1 MDKGFKAIFNLNV
14 PRHEVWENCRFDV
27 QGEICRIPGFPS
39 SDTDLPG
46 CRARVLEYEP
56 ERCWLRCRKDDWPC
70 IGTEITIRVEPANA
84 SGWPTRVH
92 IEQGGFDPSL
102 FPLKEIFET
111 HWLQIVANFR
121 LYLERRVHA
130 PDTRWGPSLGAT
142 VQQTPIGL
150 EIVNIDED
158 GFAARCGLSQDDVLI
173 AIDSIRIHD
182 LAQLWTVLA
191 LKQPDSETTVSW
203 VHGRKSLDAT
213 ESL

>member
-1 MDKGFKAIFNLNV
+1 MDKGFKAIFNLDV

-130 PDTRWGPSLGAT
+130 PDTRWGPSLVAT

-150 EIVNIDED
+150 
-158 GFAARCGLSQDDVLI
+158 
-173 AIDSIRIHD
+173 
-182 LAQLWTVLA
+182 
-191 LKQPDSETTVSW
+191 
-203 VHGRKSLDAT
+203 
-213 ESL
+213 

>member
-1 MDKGFKAIFNLNV
+1 M
-14 PRHEVWENCRFDV
+14 E
-27 QGEICRIPGFPS
+27 
-39 SDTDLPG
+39 
-46 CRARVLEYEP
+46 
-56 ERCWLRCRKDDWPC
+56 
-70 IGTEITIRVEPANA
+70 TEITIRVEPANA
-84 SGWPTRVH
+84 SGWPTRVQ

-102 FPLKEIFET
+102 FALKEIFET

-130 PDTRWGPSLGAT
+130 PDTRWGPSVGAT
-142 VQQTPIGL
+142 VRQTPVGL
-150 EIVNIDED
+150 EITNVDED

-191 LKQPDSETTVSW
+191 LKKAGSKMTVSW
-203 VHGRKSLDAT
+203 VHGRKSFDAT

>member
-1 MDKGFKAIFNLNV
+1 M
-14 PRHEVWENCRFDV
+14 E
-27 QGEICRIPGFPS
+27 
-39 SDTDLPG
+39 
-46 CRARVLEYEP
+46 
-56 ERCWLRCRKDDWPC
+56 
-70 IGTEITIRVEPANA
+70 TEITIRVEPANA
-84 SGWPTRVH
+84 SGWPTRVQ

-102 FPLKEIFET
+102 FALKEIFET

-130 PDTRWGPSLGAT
+130 PDTRWGPSIGAT
-142 VQQTPIGL
+142 VRQTPVGL
-150 EIVNIDED
+150 EITNVDED

-191 LKQPDSETTVSW
+191 LKKAGSKMTVSW
-203 VHGRKSLDAT
+203 VHGRTSFDAT

>member
-1 MDKGFKAIFNLNV
+1 M
-14 PRHEVWENCRFDV
+14 E
-27 QGEICRIPGFPS
+27 
-39 SDTDLPG
+39 
-46 CRARVLEYEP
+46 
-56 ERCWLRCRKDDWPC
+56 
-70 IGTEITIRVEPANA
+70 TEITIRVEPANA

-150 EIVNIDED
+150 EIVNIDER

-191 LKQPDSETTVSW
+191 LKLPGSETTVSW
-203 VHGRKSLDAT
+203 VHGRKSFDAT

>member
-1 MDKGFKAIFNLNV
+1 M
-14 PRHEVWENCRFDV
+14 E
-27 QGEICRIPGFPS
+27 
-39 SDTDLPG
+39 
-46 CRARVLEYEP
+46 
-56 ERCWLRCRKDDWPC
+56 
-70 IGTEITIRVEPANA
+70 TEITIRVEPANA
-84 SGWPTRVH
+84 SGWPTRVQ

-130 PDTRWGPSLGAT
+130 PDTRWGPSVGAT
-142 VQQTPIGL
+142 VRQTPVGL
-150 EIVNIDED
+150 EITNVDED

-191 LKQPDSETTVSW
+191 LKKAGSKMTVSW
-203 VHGRKSLDAT
+203 VHGRKSFDAT

>member
-1 MDKGFKAIFNLNV
+1 M
-14 PRHEVWENCRFDV
+14 
-27 QGEICRIPGFPS
+27 
-39 SDTDLPG
+39 
-46 CRARVLEYEP
+46 
-56 ERCWLRCRKDDWPC
+56 
-70 IGTEITIRVEPANA
+70 GTEITIRVEPANA
-84 SGWPTRVH
+84 SGWPTRVQ

-102 FPLKEIFET
+102 FALKEIFET

-130 PDTRWGPSLGAT
+130 PDTRWGPSVGAT
-142 VQQTPIGL
+142 VRQTPVGL
-150 EIVNIDED
+150 EITNVDEG

-191 LKQPDSETTVSW
+191 LKKVGSKMTVSW
-203 VHGRKSLDAT
+203 VHGRTSFDAT

>member
-1 MDKGFKAIFNLNV
+1 M
-14 PRHEVWENCRFDV
+14 
-27 QGEICRIPGFPS
+27 
-39 SDTDLPG
+39 
-46 CRARVLEYEP
+46 
-56 ERCWLRCRKDDWPC
+56 
-70 IGTEITIRVEPANA
+70 EPANA

-182 LAQLWTVLA
+182 LGQLWTVLA
-191 LKQPDSETTVSW
+191 LKQPGSTTAVSW
-203 VHGRKSLDAT
+203 VRGREALDAN